1 MVVVSISGN
10 GVCNREIKIYSSIL
24 FSLRLVFLM
33 RFYNASAFISLKKS
47 VTLNV

>member
-10 GVCNREIKIYSSIL
+10 VCNREIKIYSSIL

-47 VTLNV
+47 I